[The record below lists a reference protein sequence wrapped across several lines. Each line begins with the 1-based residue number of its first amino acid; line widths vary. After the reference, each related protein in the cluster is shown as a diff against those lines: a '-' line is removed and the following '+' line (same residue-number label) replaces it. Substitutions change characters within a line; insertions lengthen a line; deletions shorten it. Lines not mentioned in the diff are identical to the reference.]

1 MKAELYNG
9 REPDLVVLNLGAG
22 RQSVALL
29 AMACEGL
36 IPKPDLVIHAD
47 TGDERKLTILYVEQV
62 VRPACAAAGIPFLV
76 VSNGNIREDTLRSV
90 REGTRIANAPYFV
103 DKGNGKRGKLN
114 RLCTSEYKIVPIER
128 AIRERLGIAPGLR
141 VHTKAHPYHVE
152 QWIGIASE
160 ESRRANGNRI
170 PCRHKVPGG
179 KVRTPKVGTCDEH
192 PTGRPHPWST
202 LRYPLIELGMSTQDC
217 IDIIRD
223 LGWPIPVKSACI
235 GCPFRSDASWARMKA
250 TDPQAWAEAVDFDE
264 KLRWPDGQ
272 GVINKTPANVKGAKF
287 PAFVHPSCKPLA
299 ELELVDDG
307 GGESFGGEC

>member
-1 MKAELYNG
+1 MERRTYAG

-47 TGDERKLTILYVEQV
+47 TGHERKQTYAYMEQV
-62 VRPACAAAGIPFLV
+62 VRPRCEAAGIPLLV

-90 REGTRIANAPYFV
+90 RSGTRIANAPYFV

-114 RLCTSEYKIVPIER
+114 RLCTSEYKIIPIER
-128 AIRERLGIAPGLR
+128 AIREHLGIGEGLR

-160 ESRRANGNRI
+160 ESRRAKGNRI
-170 PCRHKVPGG
+170 PCRHKVSGG
-179 KVRTPKVGTCDEH
+179 KVRTPKVGKCDEH

-202 LRYPLIELGMSTQDC
+202 LRYPLLELDLTTDDCVQIIE
-217 IDIIRD
+217 D
-223 LGWPIPVKSACI
+223 LGWPVPVKSACV
-235 GCPFRSDASWARMKA
+235 GCPFRSNASWARMKRD
-250 TDPQAWAEAVDFDE
+250 DPASFADAIDFDE
-264 KLRWPDGQ
+264 RLRWPDGR
-272 GVINKTPANVKGAKF
+272 GVINKTAANVKGAKF
-287 PAFVHPSCKPLA
+287 PAFVHSSCKPLG
-299 ELELVDDG
+299 EIEFVDDG
-307 GGESFGGEC
+307 EGESFGGEC